1 MSLSELEACFPAPED
16 PLTGMGTPIID
27 ALNEFLAA
35 CSKTDRMIF
44 VQRYWYSLPAS
55 QIAEEQ
61 GMTENAVWVRL
72 HRTREKLRDYLT
84 ERGYKL

>member
-1 MSLSELEACFPAPED
+1 MND
-16 PLTGMGTPIID
+16 
-27 ALNEFLAA
+27 FLAA
-35 CSKTDRMIF
+35 QSKTDRMIF

-55 QIAEEQ
+55 QIAEEL

-72 HRTREKLRDYLT
+72 HRTREKLRDYLV

>member
-1 MSLSELEACFPAPED
+1 MTELEACFPAPED
-16 PLTGMGTPIID
+16 LPTGKGSPIID
-27 ALNEFLAA
+27 ALNEFLATR
-35 CSKTDRMIF
+35 SKTDRVIF
-44 VQRYWYSLPAS
+44 VQRYWYSLSAA

-72 HRTREKLRDYLT
+72 HRTREKLRDYLV